1 MTTQQVKNKEANK
14 TKREEFYT
22 FCFMCAVKCS
32 RKVIVED
39 GKIVAV
45 ERDLESGLPT
55 EWCPSAKGQYAPE
68 IYYSPKRLQYP
79 VKRAGARGEGKWERI
94 SWDEALDTIATKF
107 NEIRNNYGPEY
118 IAMLL
123 GEPKGMEINF
133 GYRFATMLGTP
144 NVATPGHVC
153 AQPTLMA
160 SAFTFG
166 QIARWDRE
174 QNPRLIVLWGNDP
187 VNTVVNGIHRDQ
199 LRSALLEGTKLIV
212 IDPKKIDIAKRADLW
227 IRPRP
232 LSDGALA
239 LGAVKVMIE
248 EEWYDKDFVAN
259 WTVGFEQIKEHVKT
273 FTLDDVEKITWV
285 PKEQIRKLAQM
296 YWEIYPGSIQDGNA
310 WSQSINALQNGR
322 AMNIMRVLSGRIN
335 TPGSDIFHTAP
346 PMAKLGHFVF
356 PKDIP
361 ASRKADKMIG
371 QEYKLAQIGNY
382 MPTEPLIKAIL
393 TGKPYAPKAAMFVLT
408 NPLSSYGNSNET
420 YQALMKLDFFVGSEI
435 FHTPTTQ
442 IADIVLPA
450 AWGAE
455 QETADVLLGGM
466 GIESL
471 PKIIDPPGEAR
482 PDPQWINQL
491 ANRMGLPGFWKDE
504 QEGLDFII
512 KPSGLTW
519 DEFKQKRVLHGTREF
534 KKPEDGIFKTP
545 SGKAEIYSE
554 RLKDMGY
561 SPMPT
566 FKEVSHSRYAMSEK
580 YPLLMTNA
588 KEPYYYLT
596 GYKQVDGYREKSPY
610 PLVEVHP
617 ETAKKAGCKEGDWI
631 YIESKNGRIQ
641 QILTLNSDLDPR
653 VIIAAFGWWF
663 PEEKEDLYAFRKS
676 NINVLTD
683 NDEPRDPQIGS
694 PEFRGIPVRI
704 SPIQ

>member
-1 MTTQQVKNKEANK
+1 MTTQQVKEKEATGK
-14 TKREEFYT
+14 TRQEFLT
-22 FCFMCAVKCS
+22 FCFICAVKCS

-39 GKIVAV
+39 GKIVAI

-55 EWCPSAKGQYAPE
+55 EWCPSAKGQYVPE
-68 IYYSPKRLQYP
+68 IYYSPKRLMHP
-79 VKRAGARGEGKWERI
+79 LKRAGARGEGKWEQI

-107 NEIRNNYGPEY
+107 NEIRNKYGPEY

-123 GEPKGMEINF
+123 GEPKGMEINV

-153 AQPTLMA
+153 AQPTVMA

-166 QIARWDRE
+166 QIARWDNVI
-174 QNPRLIVLWGNDP
+174 NPKLVVLWGNDP
-187 VNTVVNGIHRDQ
+187 VNTVVNGMHRDQ
-199 LRSALLEGTKLIV
+199 LRSTLLAGAKLIV

-232 LSDGALA
+232 LSDGVLA
-239 LGAVKVMIE
+239 LGVVKIMIE
-248 EEWYDKDFVAN
+248 EGWYDKDFVAN
-259 WTVGFEQIKEHVKT
+259 WTVGFDEIKKEIKN
-273 FTLDDVEKITWV
+273 FTLDDVEKVTWV
-285 PKEQIRKLAQM
+285 PKEQIRQLAQM
-296 YWEIYPGSIQDGNA
+296 CWEIYPASIQDGNA

-322 AMNIMRVLSGRIN
+322 AMNIIRVLTGKIN
-335 TPGSDIFHTAP
+335 TPGTDIFYTAAP
-346 PMAKLGHFVF
+346 LMKLGHFVF
-356 PKDIP
+356 PKSIP
-361 ASRKADKMIG
+361 NRRKIEVMIG
-371 QEYKLAQIGNY
+371 QEYQLAKIGNY

-393 TGKPYAPKAAMFVLT
+393 TGKPYAPKAAMYVLT
-408 NPLSSYGNSNET
+408 NPLSSYGNSTET
-420 YQALMKLDFFVGSEI
+420 YEALMKLDFLVGSDI
-435 FHTPTTQ
+435 FHTPTTL
-442 IADIVLPA
+442 ISDIVLPA
-450 AWGAE
+450 AWGSE
-455 QETADVLLGGM
+455 QETMEFHLGGM
-466 GIESL
+466 GAHPL

-482 PDPQWINQL
+482 PDPQWMNDL
-491 ANRMGLPGFWKDE
+491 GKRMGLPGFWDDE
-504 QEGLDFII
+504 QKVLDAMVE
-512 KPSGLTW
+512 PAGLTW
-519 DEFKQKRVLHGTREF
+519 EQFKAQRGVHGEREY

-545 SGKAEIYSE
+545 SGKCEIYSE
-554 RLKDMGY
+554 RLKEMGY

-566 FKEVSHSRYAMSEK
+566 FKESSHFRYALSEK

-596 GYKQVDGYREKSPY
+596 GYKQVDGYREKSPW
-610 PLVEVHP
+610 PLVEMHP
-617 ETAKKAGCKEGDWI
+617 DTAEKAGLKEGDWA
-631 YIESKNGRIQ
+631 YIENKNGKIQ
-641 QILTLNSDLDPR
+641 QKVLLNSDLDPR

-704 SPIQ
+704 SKV